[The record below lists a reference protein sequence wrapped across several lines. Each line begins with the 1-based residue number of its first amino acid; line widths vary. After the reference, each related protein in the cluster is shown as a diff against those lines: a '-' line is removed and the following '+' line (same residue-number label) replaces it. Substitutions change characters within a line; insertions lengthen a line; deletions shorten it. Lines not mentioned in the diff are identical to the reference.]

1 MAWRVLLSERPIH
14 RIDFLYGKPPLVAAW
29 TNVTEAGAHARARVA
44 FLDLSSGARVDER
57 TLDLPPS
64 ADADPDAWQSF
75 LITLT
80 APNRDTLPYVR
91 AGQTILFSAPDGALR
106 LLASGTDDLIL
117 FRSGAPT
124 RIPLT
129 KPPAALAFDPISG
142 LIAALDRGGRLYL
155 YRGET
160 ALGAFDTPLKIQDD
174 LEPIIALPEGAS
186 FVVLTDGRQICVL
199 DLNGSVT
206 RSLELHYPLGRLAIA
221 PDGKQLI
228 TTDLE
233 SHVLRIYTADLILTH
248 QRFAIDLLADSK
260 RAQLLGGAAASESA
274 VGAAALT
281 NKGTLAFA
289 LGGALCVTSIG
300 RMKVL
305 PSRGRAS
312 TSA

>member
-91 AGQTILFSAPDGALR
+91 AGQMILFSAPDGALR

-129 KPPAALAFDPISG
+129 KPPVALAFDPISG
-142 LIAALDRGGRLYL
+142 LIAALDRGSRLYL

-160 ALGAFDTPLKIQDD
+160 ALGAFDTPLKMQDD

-186 FVVLTDGRQICVL
+186 FIVLTDGRQICVL
-199 DLNGSVT
+199 DLNGGVT